1 MSILDI
7 IIIIFILLGAL
18 VGFKRGFTRELVEA
32 VGFFAVVILAYLLKN
47 PLSVF
52 FYEHLPF
59 FKLGI
64 LKGVEIL
71 NILIYEILAF
81 LVLLIIF
88 NIILKILLM
97 ASSLFEKVLNATIIL
112 SIPSKLLGAIVGVLY
127 HYIIAFIVLYV
138 LTLTCFN
145 FEIINNS
152 NLRLKIVDNTPV
164 LSGFVNESINVVEE
178 FKDLKK
184 KYEDKSI
191 SENEFN
197 YSAIELFLKYKLVD
211 ADSVLKLI
219 EKGKIS
225 SVDNYNELI
234 NKYKGE

>member
-71 NILIYEILAF
+71 N
-81 LVLLIIF
+81 
-88 NIILKILLM
+88 K
-97 ASSLFEKVLNATIIL
+97 
-112 SIPSKLLGAIVGVLY
+112 
-127 HYIIAFIVLYV
+127 
-138 LTLTCFN
+138 
-145 FEIINNS
+145 
-152 NLRLKIVDNTPV
+152 NL
-164 LSGFVNESINVVEE
+164 
-178 FKDLKK
+178 
-184 KYEDKSI
+184 
-191 SENEFN
+191 
-197 YSAIELFLKYKLVD
+197 
-211 ADSVLKLI
+211 
-219 EKGKIS
+219 
-225 SVDNYNELI
+225 
-234 NKYKGE
+234 

>member
-7 IIIIFILLGAL
+7 VIIVFILLGAL

-59 FKLGI
+59 FKIGI
-64 LKGVEIL
+64 LKGVEVL

-97 ASSLFEKVLNATIIL
+97 ASSLFEKLLNATIIL
-112 SIPSKLLGAIVGVLY
+112 SIPSKLLGAIVGILY
-127 HYIIAFIVLYV
+127 HYIVAFIILYV

-145 FEIINNS
+145 FEIVNNS

-164 LSGFVNESINVVEE
+164 LSGFVSESINVVEE
-178 FKDLKK
+178 FKSLKK
-184 KYEDKSI
+184 TYEDKSI

-197 YSAIELFLKYKLVD
+197 YSAIELFLKYKLVSS
-211 ADSVLKLI
+211 DSVSKLI

-225 SVDNYNELI
+225 TFDNYNELI

>member
-18 VGFKRGFTRELVEA
+18 IGFKRGFTRELVEA

-152 NLRLKIVDNTPV
+152 DLRLKIVDNTPI
-164 LSGFVNESINVVEE
+164 LSGFVSESIGVVEE

-225 SVDNYNELI
+225 SVDNYNVLI